1 MRRRKN
7 ELEKEI
13 TEIDSAIKMLEI
25 KELELE
31 ALKLQEEISDLKND
45 I

>member
-25 KELELE
+25 KETLN
-31 ALKLQEEISDLKND
+31 LKEVFCDEK
-45 I
+45 